1 MEAIATQNLWI
12 WHAFIGLPGS
22 NNDINVIDRSPLMVN
37 YLCGVAHHAKFTI
50 NGNEY
55 KSCYFLADGI
65 YPDWTIFQ
73 KTISSPEGEKR
84 KWYAKMQEGARK
96 DVERTFGVL

>member
-37 YLCGVAHHAKFTI
+37 YLRGVAHHAKFTI